1 MQNTSKT
8 ARYTMFGLLY
18 FSQGAILSYFTALN
32 SLYLL
37 SFDLTMSQIGLM
49 GTIALIP
56 FVLKIFLGMLS
67 DRSTYSIWVTAN
79 PILFLG
85 LLVQAAC
92 LLIVPQI
99 NPGPTSGCLWRWLF
113 SCKPEWHYMIP
124 APMAWPWIPPRKRR
138 KAKFRALWWGGRA
151 MGVVMISAVI
161 GLVGPKHFLERG
173 VLCPGST
180 QSAAA
185 APCPARKRVSPP
197 SGTQIRVAR
206 F

>member
-49 GTIALIP
+49 GTIVLIP

-67 DRSTYSIWVTAN
+67 DRIN
-79 PILFLG
+79 LFNLGHRKPYIVFG
-85 LLVQAAC
+85 LLIQAVC

-99 NPGPTSGCLWRWLF
+99 NPGTHFWLF
-113 SCKPEWHYMIP
+113 V
-124 APMAWPWIPPRKRR
+124 ATAFLLQTGMALYDTCTDGL
-138 KAKFRALWWGGRA
+138 ALDTTPKEEEGTIQGFMVGGRA

-161 GLVGPKHFLERG
+161 GLVVQNTSWSTAFYALA
-173 VLCPGST
+173 VLSLLPL
-180 QSAAA
+180 
-185 APCPARKRVSPP
+185 PLVLRIKESPP
-197 SGTQIRVAR
+197 PTGTQIRVAC